1 MSLQAKWLPLERG
14 VDFYIE
20 MLKRLG
26 PKPTPQTG
34 VPPPGQ
40 FQKTLKIHIDF
51 WNDFTSFCAS
61 RMELKKTKLDKTRR
75 RFRICFWYRFLMDL
89 WIDFGN
95 PGSLK

>member
-26 PKPTPQTG
+26 PSQHHKL
-34 VPPPGQ
+34 VFPPLDSSN
-40 FQKTLKIHIDF
+40 KKLKIHIDC

-61 RMELKKTKLDKTRR
+61 KMEPKRSQTRQKTTTTPDL
-75 RFRICFWYRFLMDL
+75 FLQSFVDGL
-89 WIDFGN
+89 LN
-95 PGSLK
+95 

>member
-26 PKPTPQTG
+26 RQHIPELR
-34 VPPPGQ
+34 PPPGQ

-51 WNDFTSFCAS
+51 WSDFTSFCAS
-61 RMELKKTKLDKTRR
+61 RMELKKTKLDKKRR
-75 RFRICFWYRFLMDL
+75 RFRICFWYRVLMDL
-89 WIDFGN
+89 WIDFGD